1 MLVAPRGSHFL
12 LRKSPVEVTQWMRDI
27 PDSPS
32 TSEMM
37 KNLWRKAEANEEW
50 DQRDEEWWFKMS

>member
-1 MLVAPRGSHFL
+1 
-12 LRKSPVEVTQWMRDI
+12 MRDI

-50 DQRDEEWWFKMS
+50 DQRDEEW